1 MVMRT
6 QVITKQEFSNPRAGW
21 SNGNN
26 GRAAPHSSTDRQETT
41 DKALIKSIGEGDKCA
56 IEVLFARH
64 NARVYCFAL
73 RLIRDESMAEDLV
86 SEVFFDAWRQAG
98 KFEGRSQVSTWLL
111 GICRN
116 KARAILRR
124 CSEAQLNEGMAA
136 TIEDPADDQAVSI
149 EKNERSAILRRCLTR
164 LSAAHREMINLVYYH
179 EKSIDEVAEIISI
192 PRNTVKTRMHYARL
206 QMAKFV
212 ADAGLD
218 RASLR
223 L

>member
-1 MVMRT
+1 MRT
-6 QVITKQEFSNPRAGW
+6 QAITKHEFSSARAGW

-26 GRAAPHSSTDRQETT
+26 GRVAPHSSTDRQETS
-41 DKALIKSIGEGDKCA
+41 DKALIKSIAKGDKRA
-56 IEVLFARH
+56 IEVLFVRH
-64 NARVYCFAL
+64 NVRVFRFAL

-116 KARAILRR
+116 KA
-124 CSEAQLNEGMAA
+124 MAA
-136 TIEDPADDQAVSI
+136 TKRRSDAQLDDKSATTIVDPADDQAVSI
-149 EKNERSAILRRCLTR
+149 EKSERSAILRKCLTR
-164 LSAAHREMINLVYYH
+164 LSAAHREIIDLVYYH
-179 EKSIDEVAEIISI
+179 EKSIDEAAEIISI